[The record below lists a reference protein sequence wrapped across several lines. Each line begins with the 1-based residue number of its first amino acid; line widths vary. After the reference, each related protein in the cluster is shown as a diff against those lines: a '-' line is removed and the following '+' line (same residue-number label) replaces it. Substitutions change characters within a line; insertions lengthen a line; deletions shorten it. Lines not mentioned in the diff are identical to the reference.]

1 MAKKSFYLLAF
12 IMFLSMTGYG
22 VILPALPYLADSLGL
37 SSFQMGSLITGW
49 ALAQFVAVPFWGRL
63 IDRLGRKPVLLF
75 GLFGFGL
82 AFLLLI
88 FARTYTDLL
97 FIRIIGAILSSG
109 TQPAALALV
118 IDGYGKKERG
128 TAIAKMAAANA
139 LGFLCGPAVG
149 GIFSPLGI
157 KAPFIAAGLLSFVTI
172 PLAFVFVNESHQ
184 KSLQKKMPSFKESLT
199 IIIKPGYRGIFFITF
214 GLAVSASSLF
224 GMLGYFMIDRF
235 DSSASETGIAF
246 STQSLTAVIIQM
258 ALMGY
263 IFSKF
268 SEKGIAKSGILIE
281 TIGFGL
287 IAFSFSIWMIY
298 LGCAL
303 IGVGQA
309 VARPTL
315 LSLLSKQES
324 IGQGTIMG
332 FQQSMDSL
340 GRSVGPLLAGWI
352 FFFHPSAPFLSSF
365 AICLFLFVFLGV
377 STRKRNHRN
386 IDAKESKD
394 EYIVK

>member
-1 MAKKSFYLLAF
+1 MDKKSFYLLAF

-22 VILPALPYLADSLGL
+22 IILPALPYLADSLGL

-49 ALAQFVAVPFWGRL
+49 ALAQFIVVPFWGGL
-63 IDRLGRKPVLLF
+63 IDRIGRKPVLLF

-88 FARTYTDLL
+88 FANSYSDLL
-97 FIRIIGAILSSG
+97 FIRIIGAVLSSG

-118 IDGYGKKERG
+118 IDGFKKNERG

-139 LGFLCGPAVG
+139 LGFLCGPVIG

-157 KAPFIAAGLLSFVTI
+157 KVPFIAAGILSFVTI
-172 PLAFVFVNESHQ
+172 PFAFLYLNESHQ
-184 KSLQKKMPSFKESLT
+184 KSGQKKMPSFKET
-199 IIIKPGYRGIFFITF
+199 VTFMNKPGYRGIFFITF

-224 GMLGYFMIDRF
+224 GMLGYLMIDRF
-235 DSSASETGIAF
+235 GSTASETGVAF
-246 STQSLTAVIIQM
+246 STQSLAAVIIQT
-258 ALMGY
+258 ALMGF
-263 IFSKF
+263 IFLKF
-268 SEKGIAKSGILIE
+268 SEAGIAKSGILIE

-287 IAFSFSIWMIY
+287 IAFSFSVWMIY

-303 IGVGQA
+303 IGIGQA
-309 VARPTL
+309 VARPAI

-324 IGQGTIMG
+324 IGQGTMMG
-332 FQQSMDSL
+332 FQQSIDSL
-340 GRSVGPLLAGWI
+340 GRSVGPLLAGWF

-365 AICLFLFVFLGV
+365 VICLFLFLSLSV
-377 STRKRNHRN
+377 RKTNDWN
-386 IDAKESKD
+386 LEGKEKKD
-394 EYIVK
+394 EYFVK